1 MLTRFAES
9 TRRASLFAGAI
20 LLSSAHWAAADDSS
34 RVASIAAEGEP
45 LVGVGLVIGLEGTG
59 DSIVDPAAI
68 DQTIVGVLK
77 RAGLEP
83 WRDQI
88 GPGKVA
94 VVMLSAELPVGTR
107 DGATLDVAIQSIGDA
122 SSLAGGT
129 LLVAPLRDSAG
140 VVQAVGQGS
149 LAVDDDN
156 LADGA
161 VVQRQR
167 MDKATVASLQ

>member
-1 MLTRFAES
+1 MLNRFAES
-9 TRRASLFAGAI
+9 ARRALLITSAI
-20 LLSSAHWAAADDSS
+20 LLSSTQWAAADDSS
-34 RVASIAAEGEP
+34 HVASIAAESEP